1 MNNINLREKYDK
13 ARGNS
18 TRSHEIRKLEN
29 KVLSLEIK
37 KKVMTGI
44 IIIQS
49 CVILALG
56 GYAKLSTDRIIQQNA
71 VEQEALE
78 SETQAQAYYD
88 NIVDSLLKKYG
99 KISGKDSS
107 FQDITVYNY
116 QGLAESVLS
125 RIEENQLDDRDIL
138 LSKIAKK
145 TDDLHQVGHDV
156 VEKMLPYMGYE
167 SMNMEDYCKMR
178 GYMNEKQFHDAMNDQ
193 AEWYYRQLMEQENE
207 RGPKL

>member
-1 MNNINLREKYDK
+1 MGTINPNKKYKDVMEK
-13 ARGNS
+13 S
-18 TRSHEIRKLEN
+18 ITPHEIRKLEH
-29 KVLSLEIK
+29 KVLTLEIK

-44 IIIQS
+44 IIVQS

-99 KISGKDSS
+99 RISGKDSS

-125 RIEENQLDDRDIL
+125 RIEENQFDDRDIL

-167 SMNMEDYCKMR
+167 GMNMEDYCKMR
-178 GYMNEKQFHDAMNDQ
+178 GYMNEKQFHDAMNVQ
-193 AEWYYRQLMEQENE
+193 AEWYYHQLMEQKNE